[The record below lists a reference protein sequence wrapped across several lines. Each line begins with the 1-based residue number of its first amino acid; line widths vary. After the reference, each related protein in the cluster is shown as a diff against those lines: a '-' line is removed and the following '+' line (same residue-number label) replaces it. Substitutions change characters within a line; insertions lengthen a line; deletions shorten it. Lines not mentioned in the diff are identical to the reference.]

1 MRVPFH
7 LPRQLRTV
15 AWVWGTLSLLAPMVS
30 AQAPAL
36 VCCMA
41 YTTINENTFY
51 IQGGLLITGPG
62 TSSSNTSQFYALDLT
77 QPTWNTLNPPWK
89 PLTYP
94 ATLVA
99 LSSTSGHSMSVAQ
112 DNSGFTMWMASNL
125 VATYTIA
132 SNSWGQIVPT
142 PPATLF
148 KGSNLQAAT
157 DPTTGLVYIPG
168 AAGTPNSMSVYSSS
182 TGMALSVP
190 MPPTLIAAGSFY
202 SFVWSQVR
210 KTFIYFGGNAATPN
224 PFFEFSP
231 SAGKWTS
238 MPITGSVTPPFQM
251 RSCMVAAYNG
261 TKILLFGGNTDTT
274 QSVDT
279 LYILDVQ
286 SMTWSQADN
295 SLDARSDM
303 ACSVSGDNFIV
314 WGGYKRF
321 PGNPFLPA
329 STTPLIYNIHL
340 GKWTTTYTRG
350 SNPPVP
356 GKPNPSPTGKGD
368 SNNQGGGG
376 DSGGGGSN
384 GAAIGGAVAG
394 VVVVI
399 AAIAFFVVRRRRQR
413 PTHQPVDTKDPET
426 TARHDPVLSSTGNN
440 RNEPG
445 HKNEHHQM
453 QSSEYYQ
460 DPHNSPQY
468 RQDPHSAQH
477 YHDPHSAQYSSLNEP
492 QSYPS
497 PLQQSYSSS
506 LQQSHPSSPQT
517 ATYYP
522 PPPPLNP
529 PPPNMYSPIV
539 SKDAQ
544 DHIRQLE
551 DQIALSEKQLAAN
564 QYNKSSNNP
573 QYNPGY
579 SEMQPMSPVR
589 GPQGA
594 GVPVTTE
601 PTSAADHR
609 ELARKIEIMHAELQN
624 LQSQLKL

>member
-1 MRVPFH
+1 
-7 LPRQLRTV
+7 
-15 AWVWGTLSLLAPMVS
+15 MVT

-41 YTTINENTFY
+41 YATINENTFF

-94 ATLVA
+94 ATFVA

-125 VATYTIA
+125 VATYTIG

-148 KGSNLQAAT
+148 KGSDLQAAT

-182 TGMALSVP
+182 KGMALSVP
-190 MPPTLIAAGSFY
+190 MPSTLIAAGSFY

-210 KTFIYFGGNAATPN
+210 KTFIYYGGNAATLN

-231 SAGKWTS
+231 SAGKWAS
-238 MPITGSVTPPFQM
+238 MPITGSVIPPFQM

-279 LYILDVQ
+279 LYILDVS

-321 PGNPFLPA
+321 PGNPYLPA

-350 SNPPVP
+350 SNPPAP
-356 GKPNPSPTGKGD
+356 EKPNPSSAGNGD

-376 DSGGGGSN
+376 N

-399 AAIAFFVVRRRRQR
+399 AAIAFFVVRRRRQH
-413 PTHQPVDTKDPET
+413 PTHQPVDIKDPET
-426 TARHDPVLSSTGNN
+426 TARHDPVLPSTGNSH
-440 RNEPG
+440 NEAG
-445 HKNEHHQM
+445 HKDEYHQM
-453 QSSEYYQ
+453 QSTEYYQ

-468 RQDPHSAQH
+468 YQDPRNNTQYHQDSRNVQH

-497 PLQQSYSSS
+497 
-506 LQQSHPSSPQT
+506 SPQI
-517 ATYYP
+517 ASYYP
-522 PPPPLNP
+522 PPPPPLSP
-529 PPPNMYSPIV
+529 PLSSMSSP
-539 SKDAQ
+539 KDAQ

-551 DQIALSEKQLAAN
+551 QQIALGEKQLEATN

-573 QYNPGY
+573 QYYPGY

-594 GVPVTTE
+594 GIPVATE
-601 PTSAADHR
+601 PISAADHR

>member
-1 MRVPFH
+1 MRVPLH
-7 LPRQLRTV
+7 LLRQLKTI
-15 AWVWGTLSLLAPMVS
+15 AWLWGTLSLLAPLAS

-41 YTTINENTFY
+41 YTTINENTFF

-62 TSSSNTSQFYALDLT
+62 ISSNTSQFYSLDLT

-94 ATLVA
+94 ATLVPLA
-99 LSSTSGHSMSVAQ
+99 STAGHSMSVAQ

-125 VATYTIA
+125 VATYNIG

-157 DPTTGLVYIPG
+157 DPTSGLVYLPG
-168 AAGTPNSMSVYSSS
+168 AAGTPNSMSVFSSS
-182 TGMALSVP
+182 TGMSLSVP
-190 MPPTLIAAGSFY
+190 MPPTLVAAGAFY
-202 SFVWSQVR
+202 SFVWSKVR
-210 KTFIYFGGNAATPN
+210 KTFIYYGGNAATPN

-238 MPITGSVTPPFQM
+238 MPIAGSVIPPFQM
-251 RSCMVAAYNG
+251 RSCMVSAYNG

-274 QSVDT
+274 PSVDT
-279 LYILDVQ
+279 LYILDVPTMIWTQ
-286 SMTWSQADN
+286 VDN

-329 STTPLIYNIHL
+329 SATPLIYNMYL

-350 SNPPVP
+350 SNPPPPVTTGT
-356 GKPNPSPTGKGD
+356 GKPNPSPTGKDD
-368 SNNQGGGG
+368 SNNKDG
-376 DSGGGGSN
+376 GGGGSN

-394 VVVVI
+394 VVVVV
-399 AAIAFFVVRRRRQR
+399 AAIAFFVVKRRRQG
-413 PTHQPVDTKDPET
+413 PTHQLVDTKDPET
-426 TARHDPVLSSTGNN
+426 TAGHDPVSPSTGNHHS
-440 RNEPG
+440 EPG
-445 HKNEHHQM
+445 YKDEHHQM
-453 QSSEYYQ
+453 QSTQYIQVPHGSPQYYPNPQSIQHYQ
-460 DPHNSPQY
+460 DPHNSAP
-468 RQDPHSAQH
+468 
-477 YHDPHSAQYSSLNEP
+477 YSPLNEHP
-492 QSYPS
+492 SYPN
-497 PLQQSYSSS
+497 SS
-506 LQQSHPSSPQT
+506 QT
-517 ATYYP
+517 ASYYP
-522 PPPPLNP
+522 PPPPLSP
-529 PPPNMYSPIV
+529 PPPSTSSHTI
-539 SKDAQ
+539 SKEAL
-544 DHIRQLE
+544 DHVRQLE
-551 DQIALSEKQLAAN
+551 LQIALGEKQLANAGS

-579 SEMQPMSPVR
+579 SEIQPMSPVR

-594 GVPVTTE
+594 GIPVLPE
-601 PTSAADHR
+601 PTSSADHR
-609 ELARKIEIMHAELQN
+609 ELARKIEIMHAELQS

>member
-1 MRVPFH
+1 MCVPSH

-15 AWVWGTLSLLAPMVS
+15 AWLLGTLSLLAHLAS

-41 YTTINENTFY
+41 YTTINENTFF

-62 TSSSNTSQFYALDLT
+62 TSSSNTSQFYSLDLT

-94 ATLVA
+94 TTLT
-99 LSSTSGHSMSVAQ
+99 STSGHSMSVAQ
-112 DNSGFTMWMASNL
+112 DNSGFTMWMAPGL
-125 VATYTIA
+125 VATYTIG
-132 SNSWGQIVPT
+132 SNSWAQILPT

-148 KGSNLQAAT
+148 TGSNLHAAT
-157 DPTTGLVYIPG
+157 DPTSGLVYLPG

-182 TGMALSVP
+182 TGMAPSVP
-190 MPPTLIAAGSFY
+190 MAPTLVAAGSFY
-202 SFVWSQVR
+202 SFVWSQIR
-210 KTFIYFGGNAATPN
+210 KSFIYYGGNAATPN

-238 MPITGSVTPPFQM
+238 MPITGSITPPFQM
-251 RSCMVAAYNG
+251 RSCMVPAYNG

-274 QSVDT
+274 QSVDS
-279 LYILDVQ
+279 LFILDVQ
-286 SMTWSQADN
+286 TMTWTQADS

-329 STTPLIYNIHL
+329 SATPLIYNIHL

-350 SNPPVP
+350 SNPPAPVTTGT
-356 GKPNPSPTGKGD
+356 GKPNPSPTGNDDTNNKG
-368 SNNQGGGG
+368 G
-376 DSGGGGSN
+376 GGGGSN

-394 VVVVI
+394 VVVV
-399 AAIAFFVVRRRRQR
+399 AAIIAFFVVRRRRQH
-413 PTHQPVDTKDPET
+413 PTHQPINTNDPET
-426 TARHDPVLSSTGNN
+426 TARHDPASPSTGNN
-440 RNEPG
+440 YNEPG
-445 HKNEHHQM
+445 HKDEHHQM
-453 QSSEYYQ
+453 QSTQYQDPQSSPQYYHGPRSIQQYQ
-460 DPHNSPQY
+460 DPHISAPYSP
-468 RQDPHSAQH
+468 
-477 YHDPHSAQYSSLNEP
+477 LNEH

-497 PLQQSYSSS
+497 PLQQSY
-506 LQQSHPSSPQT
+506 PSVPQT
-517 ATYYP
+517 ASYYP
-522 PPPPLNP
+522 PPPPLSSP
-529 PPPNMYSPIV
+529 PPSTSSYTI

-551 DQIALSEKQLAAN
+551 HQISLGEKQLAATT

-579 SEMQPMSPVR
+579 SEIQSMSPVR
-589 GPQGA
+589 GPQGT
-594 GVPVTTE
+594 GIPVVPE
-601 PTSAADHR
+601 PISAADHR
-609 ELARKIEIMHAELQN
+609 ELARKIESMHAELQN